1 MILQVHCKGCSKVW
15 EVAQSPKM
23 GDSTGQFK
31 VNVAMVWGQMA
42 TGGGCEKMNE
52 FLGTLGVP
60 GLQDKI
66 FSQTED

>member
-1 MILQVHCKGCSKVW
+1 
-15 EVAQSPKM
+15 M

-60 GLQDKI
+60 GLQGKI